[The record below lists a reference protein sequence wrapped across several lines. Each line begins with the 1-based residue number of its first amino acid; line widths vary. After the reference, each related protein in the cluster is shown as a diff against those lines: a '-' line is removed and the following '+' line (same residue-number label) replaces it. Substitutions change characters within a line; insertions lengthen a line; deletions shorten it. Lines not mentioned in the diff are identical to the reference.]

1 MATEDSPARLALPA
15 REVDLP
21 DPSPPTPPALEVS
34 NLHIS
39 IDSQHIV
46 KGIDFVV
53 YDNRVT
59 AIIGVCGS
67 GKSVM
72 LKTIVGTLREELNR
86 KSKLVVEGR
95 VLFAGMDILQLRSP
109 RDLGS
114 LRRQLAYVGQSPV
127 AFPGSIYDNIA
138 MGVRYWQPEIRQ
150 GELNERIEWA
160 LTKLSIWPHAKDKLR
175 HSAATLSGGQLQCL
189 CLARALALKPRVLL
203 LDEPC
208 AYVDP
213 ISASQI
219 EEFLGELVLDAAVLI
234 VTHNLQQA
242 FRVSDMLMLVHLG
255 QMVEH
260 DDTRTMITRPKKKQT
275 EDYITGR
282 FG

>member
-1 MATEDSPARLALPA
+1 MATEDSPRGPLLPPLL
-15 REVDLP
+15 VDSP
-21 DPSPPTPPALEVS
+21 DPQPPPALEVV

-39 IDSQHIV
+39 IDSLHIV

-53 YDNRVT
+53 YENRVT
-59 AIIGVCGS
+59 GVIGVCGS

-72 LKTIVGTLREELNR
+72 LKTIVGTLREELPR
-86 KSKLVVEGR
+86 KSTLTVEGS
-95 VLFAGMDILQLRSP
+95 VLFNGTDILQLRSP
-109 RDLGS
+109 SSFGM
-114 LRRQLAYVGQSPV
+114 LRRQLAYVGQNPV

-138 MGVRYWQPEIRQ
+138 LGLRYWHPDMRRSEI
-150 GELNERIEWA
+150 EERIESA
-160 LTKLSIWPHAKDKLR
+160 LRRLSIWPHAKDKLR

-219 EEFLGELVLDAAVLI
+219 EEFLQELAEAAAVLI
-234 VTHNLQQA
+234 VTHNIQQA
-242 FRVSDMLMLVHLG
+242 ARLSDMMLFVHLG
-255 QMVEH
+255 EVVEF
-260 DDTRTMITRPKKKQT
+260 DDSKTMITRPKKKQT

-282 FG
+282 YG